1 MSGPR
6 SHGVLFVV
14 ATPIGNL
21 GDMTERA
28 VAVLRDCDRVVSED
42 TRRTRQLLTHF
53 AIGGKPVERLDA
65 HASGDAISRL
75 IGLILEGERVAMVTD
90 AGTPAVSD
98 PGDKLVTAAVDAG
111 ASIIALPGA
120 SAVLTALAASGL
132 AGDGRFRFVGFLPRD
147 GAARREAIAV
157 VCETPESVVLFEAPQ
172 RVQQTL
178 TALAQ
183 ATPTRRACV
192 ARELTKVHEEWIRG
206 ALDDLATDP
215 REWIGEIAIVLG
227 PYEPAERGDHVDDAT
242 LDREIESAVAAGE
255 RPKTVAER
263 LAAWSGRTRRDIYSR
278 VLAVR
283 SAKEGK
289 KEGS

>member
-1 MSGPR
+1 M
-6 SHGVLFVV
+6 LFVV

-98 PGDKLVTAAVDAG
+98 PGNKLVTAAVDAG

-178 TALAQ
+178 AALAQ

-206 ALDDLATDP
+206 TLDDLATDP